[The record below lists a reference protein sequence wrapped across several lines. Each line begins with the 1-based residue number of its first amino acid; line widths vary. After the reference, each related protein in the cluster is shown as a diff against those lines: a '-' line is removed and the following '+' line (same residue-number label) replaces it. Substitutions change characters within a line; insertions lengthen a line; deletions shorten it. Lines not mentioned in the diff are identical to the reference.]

1 MYSGIKLHKINKF
14 VRMQRFARL
23 CQISVTEKRAVPYRE
38 CLRNR
43 YVAESCNGSR
53 KLVHD
58 DDSCDSI
65 SDVTQDAAR
74 YRLLGA
80 TTSHRWQT
88 FQTLEINHNLRELF
102 ITVYKIKDLQS
113 LSALKGLPVCIMYE
127 PSHHMTLLAL

>member
-1 MYSGIKLHKINKF
+1 MCSRINPHKTNKF
-14 VRMQRFARL
+14 VRMWRFVRL

-38 CLRNR
+38 CLRRR

-65 SDVTQDAAR
+65 LDVTQDAAR

-80 TTSHRWQT
+80 TTSHRW
-88 FQTLEINHNLRELF
+88 
-102 ITVYKIKDLQS
+102 
-113 LSALKGLPVCIMYE
+113 
-127 PSHHMTLLAL
+127 